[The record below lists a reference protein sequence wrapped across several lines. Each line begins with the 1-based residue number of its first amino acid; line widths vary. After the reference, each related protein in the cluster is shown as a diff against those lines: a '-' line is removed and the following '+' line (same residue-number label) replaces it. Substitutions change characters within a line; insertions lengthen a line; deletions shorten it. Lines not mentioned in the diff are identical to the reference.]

1 MIMVKT
7 NRLFKGGD
15 VTVCLAGLH
24 NKGRL
29 NRVFELAGVAYGSR
43 LVLGTDAF
51 TKASNKRKID
61 DTGKTP
67 TGKVSAKRAKV
78 PGKKNVDP
86 LKNVVPL
93 TKSGSR

>member
-1 MIMVKT
+1 
-7 NRLFKGGD
+7 
-15 VTVCLAGLH
+15 
-24 NKGRL
+24 
-29 NRVFELAGVAYGSR
+29 
-43 LVLGTDAF
+43 VLGTDAF

-67 TGKVSAKRAKV
+67 TGKAPAKRVKV
-78 PGKKNVDP
+78 PGKKNADP